1 MGQALLTKGCTK
13 DLLERLKVVYELAG
27 FPGKAI
33 VEKSGR
39 GTCTE
44 HKSASCSIPRG
55 QGEVA
60 YGKAWLCTGLLHC
73 PSSMAGSWPCSRHP
87 QGVVCFGLLWV
98 SPSSACQVLLF
109 LCYPLQVQPGAAAL
123 CLVGVQGLGG
133 ECRCPAQCFGCTPL
147 KAPLLPSQ
155 APAMG
160 EVKCCCCCKGPDGST
175 KAKP

>member
-1 MGQALLTKGCTK
+1 MSWQ
-13 DLLERLKVVYELAG
+13 G
-27 FPGKAI
+27 FPGRQLLKNQVGVHAL
-33 VEKSGR
+33 S
-39 GTCTE
+39 TNLPPA
-44 HKSASCSIPRG
+44 ASPGARVRLLMERCGCAQGCSI
-55 QGEVA
+55 A
-60 YGKAWLCTGLLHC
+60 

-87 QGVVCFGLLWV
+87 KGVVCFGLLWV

-123 CLVGVQGLGG
+123 CPVGVQGLGG